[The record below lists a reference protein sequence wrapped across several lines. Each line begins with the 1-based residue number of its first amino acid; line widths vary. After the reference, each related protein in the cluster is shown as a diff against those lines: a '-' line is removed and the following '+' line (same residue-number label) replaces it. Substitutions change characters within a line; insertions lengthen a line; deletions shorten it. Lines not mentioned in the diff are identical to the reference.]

1 MANLY
6 HVIILQSDL
15 AAVQSLSDFFTQ
27 RGDLVSPTTDPNEA
41 NALLRRRPDLAIL
54 DLHLSDNQLAAF
66 LQEARQESPDTKI
79 LVTSQYPDA
88 ERELQ
93 AKEQGAQVF
102 LQPPFTRSRVERA
115 LHRLEP
121 IPAEAQQA
129 ALAQVPLPRVRL
141 PVRIKLTL
149 PYVLLAAAFAA
160 AAAYLV
166 NRYVLESVQDRFAR
180 QLSEAG
186 ILTADS
192 MVAEERKLLETL
204 RYVANTQGV
213 PDAVV
218 AAEAELLR
226 DIALPIAVNKQD
238 EAVEIL
244 DLRGVSLLSLR
255 HMAQGGLGDYEV
267 KRGEEVFGQWDFVQ
281 NVLAQTVDDQGD
293 KYAGLARAP
302 WGDYFYVAGPI
313 KDQSSQLVGV
323 ILVGK
328 SLPTLVRQIRQET
341 LAHITLYDSN
351 GQLLAS
357 TFEQDLA
364 ALTPEEVRA
373 ALEQQDQSSHIR
385 NFDLPGG
392 KYSEI
397 VGPWE
402 ARGGGDIGL
411 IGTSL
416 TQGLLVRPTQI
427 TVVQAYVV
435 VTIAFLLVIFVGVY
449 LANQITRLLLQV
461 TRASAQVAQGN
472 LDIKVASRGDD
483 EVALLANSF
492 NVMVSRLQEGSVYR
506 DLLGRAVSPE
516 VREQLRRSFESGD
529 LRLEG
534 QTTEATVM
542 MTDIRSFTTVSERQE
557 PTTVLRWLN
566 EYFGELVPIVTAY
579 GGVVDKFEGDA
590 MLAFFGLL
598 PSPLGPQE
606 SAYNACQAAQEMLEV
621 IDQLNAQREKRGDP
635 PFITGIGINTG
646 PVTAGGLGTADRLS
660 YTVIG
665 DTVNTV
671 QRLESFTRQLGA
683 SSAVIGQTTYEALQD
698 KQFELNLE
706 ALGSFSL
713 KGKREAVSI
722 YRLRSSRG

>member
-88 ERELQ
+88 ERKLQ

-373 ALEQQDQSSHIR
+373 ALDQQDQASHIR
-385 NFDLPGG
+385 NFELPGG
-392 KYSEI
+392 QYSEI

>member
-373 ALEQQDQSSHIR
+373 ALDQQDQASHIR
-385 NFDLPGG
+385 NFELPGG
-392 KYSEI
+392 QYSEI

-427 TVVQAYVV
+427 TVVQAYVI

-646 PVTAGGLGTADRLS
+646 PVTAGGLGTADRLN

>member
-373 ALEQQDQSSHIR
+373 ALDQQDQASHIR
-385 NFDLPGG
+385 NFELPGG
-392 KYSEI
+392 QYSEI

-483 EVALLANSF
+483 EVAVLANSF

>member
-373 ALEQQDQSSHIR
+373 ALDQQDQASHIR
-385 NFDLPGG
+385 NFELPGG
-392 KYSEI
+392 QYSEI
-397 VGPWE
+397 VGPLE

-646 PVTAGGLGTADRLS
+646 PVTAGGLGTADRLN

>member
-373 ALEQQDQSSHIR
+373 ALDQQDQASHIR
-385 NFDLPGG
+385 NFELPGG
-392 KYSEI
+392 QYSEI

>member
-373 ALEQQDQSSHIR
+373 ALDQQDQASHIR
-385 NFDLPGG
+385 NFELPGG
-392 KYSEI
+392 QYSEI

-427 TVVQAYVV
+427 TVVQAYVI